1 MTVRNRAK
9 AFAHRTRA
17 PNRGPGFAV
26 DVPRSNRPPG
36 LTRGRGPGHQGAH
49 QAARATATGHQVD
62 GPRIAHQAARTRARS
77 SGSSHQVDGHQVQ
90 AWRPTAHG
98 SRARFRPPGRTRRA
112 ARPTAQGPGPGHAV
126 RRHVPGGRRPGD
138 HGPGFRMPRDQG
150 AGGRRKAQ
158 AARRCQGGRMRY
170 GGGHYGQVTR
180 HKKTGHTGPV
190 FGVSGARP
198 QGFSAGPARPG

>member
-1 MTVRNRAK
+1 LTVRNRAK

-90 AWRPTAHG
+90 AWRPTD
-98 SRARFRPPGRTRRA
+98 R
-112 ARPTAQGPGPGHAV
+112 GPGSGHQGAPGAQL
-126 RRHVPGGRRPGD
+126 
-138 HGPGFRMPRDQG
+138 GPRPRDQG
-150 AGGRRKAQ
+150 
-158 AARRCQGGRMRY
+158 QGMRY
-170 GGGHYGQVTR
+170 GRTCLVVDGPGTTGQVSVCPGTR
-180 HKKTGHTGPV
+180 AQAVDVRPRRPG
-190 FGVSGARP
+190 GAR
-198 QGFSAGPARPG
+198 AGACDTGAAITAR